1 MNGKLIVIEGLDGS
15 GKTTQLNLL
24 VNKLKQKNIKNI
36 KQIKLPDYD
45 SDSSSLVKMYLAGEF
60 GKSPEDVNAYAA
72 SAFYAVDRFANY
84 KTKWKA
90 DYENGTLIIADRYTT
105 SNAYHQATK
114 LPESEWKDYFKWL
127 RDFEYNKLGIPEP
140 DMVIYLDMPIE
151 ISQKMMTSRYNG
163 DEEKKDIHEAN
174 VEYLQHCRKAAKA
187 AATQLGWKVIDCA
200 DKDMPRSIES
210 IGYEIENLLTKFTF

>member
-45 SDSSSLVKMYLAGEF
+45 SDSSSLVKMYLSGEF

-90 DYENGTLIIADRYTT
+90 D
-105 SNAYHQATK
+105 
-114 LPESEWKDYFKWL
+114 
-127 RDFEYNKLGIPEP
+127 
-140 DMVIYLDMPIE
+140 
-151 ISQKMMTSRYNG
+151 
-163 DEEKKDIHEAN
+163 
-174 VEYLQHCRKAAKA
+174 
-187 AATQLGWKVIDCA
+187 
-200 DKDMPRSIES
+200 
-210 IGYEIENLLTKFTF
+210 